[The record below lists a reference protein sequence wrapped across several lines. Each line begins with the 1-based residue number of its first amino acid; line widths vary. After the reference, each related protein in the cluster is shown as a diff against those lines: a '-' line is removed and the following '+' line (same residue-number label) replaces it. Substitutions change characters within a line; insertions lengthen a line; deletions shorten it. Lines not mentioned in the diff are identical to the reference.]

1 MEGSR
6 ARGRR
11 GARGR
16 SRVLGGGRRERY
28 ERGQGAGRGAGTR
41 GERGLGGGARGSG
54 HPLGGVPALTGAED
68 VPVRHQLRQRPRT
81 VLLHPAGRRAQ
92 RRGPNR
98 LLPSPLPVPPPAPHH
113 GRFLPH
119 GPAMAP
125 RAASRERRERGN
137 GAEGAGPGRKGGGA
151 WETGAGSAG
160 TGWSAAGGGRAK
172 VRAGG
177 ARRGAGPRSVWGAPK
192 QSVVP
197 RVVPHRSAFALLRP
211 RSVSSVP
218 AYSGVAQRW
227 PRPLPPPAGAGGALS
242 SQPCRKSSR
251 AELSNYKL
259 HLI

>member
-16 SRVLGGGRRERY
+16 SRVHGGGRRERY

-137 GAEGAGPGRKGGGA
+137 GAEGAGPGKKGAEPGKPGRGARERGGA
-151 WETGAGSAG
+151 PPVAGERRC
-160 TGWSAAGGGRAK
+160 GRAEL
-172 VRAGG
+172 GG
-177 ARRGAGPRSVWGAPK
+177 ARGRVRSGGRRSKASCRGWCRT
-192 QSVVP
+192 
-197 RVVPHRSAFALLRP
+197 ALPLRC
-211 RSVSSVP
+211 SVP
-218 AYSGVAQRW
+218 ALFPRSQRTAEW
-227 PRPLPPPAGAGGALS
+227 RRGGRGPFLPLREPGGL
-242 SQPCRKSSR
+242 
-251 AELSNYKL
+251 
-259 HLI
+259 